1 MILNTRWAERWA
13 TTLRF
18 DAEGEFSWA
27 RNFARVDGIDLWG
40 WAPRFDIDANDR
52 IVLAGNSQSRSADD
66 PAPTPRRHNF
76 EVRGADGTR
85 RSRAYIDPL
94 GELDPTEFPDD
105 MGDFGSWLPIG
116 YLPTPQEPLLP
127 IRWGLDH
134 GVLFTRSFNTVYE
147 DGVVT
152 LPYDAEIR
160 RLRSNFTL
168 VSDPVPIVVSGYP
181 VDYRDLPGGRFL
193 IATNEHNPAW
203 GLIGAGPSWS
213 GSEAAR
219 LEVWSGDDQLWG
231 TSAGGRFIAGLALG
245 DGFVATAHHR
255 TQPEGFEDDRVPV
268 RIQDR
273 ETGDLLWDWN
283 DFEFPNPD
291 EAPSWDYSP
300 FDGGTAFGV
309 SARGSKVA
317 ISWDRRGR
325 QLWGNWY
332 GERGGWCRIAVVD
345 AASGSIDWVWA
356 TTRPV
361 GPVVM
366 DSQHRVWAVV
376 GMDLI
381 RFTAAGEIDKVCTIS
396 RATRPLVRVA
406 SPWLYERPSYSVIE
420 PSGNEPTGYITDLA
434 VDSQDGVIAALWT
447 QYWKAPEWL

>member
-18 DAEGEFSWA
+18 DVDGQFAWA

-40 WAPRFDIDANDR
+40 WAPRFDIDADDR

-76 EVRGADGTR
+76 EVRGADGNR

-105 MGDFGSWLPIG
+105 MGDFGSWIPIG
-116 YLPTPQEPLLP
+116 YLPTPQEPALP
-127 IRWGLDH
+127 IRWGLDR
-134 GVLFTRSFNTVYE
+134 GVLFCRRFDTVFG
-147 DGVVT
+147 DGVIT
-152 LPYDAEIR
+152 YSEDAEIR

-168 VSDPVPIVVSGYP
+168 DPDPVPIVVPGFP
-181 VDYRDLPGGRFL
+181 VDYRDLPGDRFL
-193 IATNEHNPAW
+193 IAANEHNPGW
-203 GLIGAGPSWS
+203 GLIGGGPSWP
-213 GSEAAR
+213 GVEAGT
-219 LEVWSGDDQLWG
+219 LQVWSGDELLW
-231 TSAGGRFIAGLALG
+231 SAGAGDRFISGLSLG
-245 DGFVATAHHR
+245 DGFVASGHHR
-255 TQPEGFEDDRVPV
+255 TQPEAFEGERVPV
-268 RIQDR
+268 KIHDL
-273 ETGDLLWDWN
+273 ETGDLLWDWS
-283 DFEFPNPD
+283 DFEFPLPD
-291 EAPSWDYSP
+291 DAPDWDYSP
-300 FDGGTAFGV
+300 WDGGAAFGV

-317 ISWDRRGR
+317 VSWDRSAR

-332 GERGGWCRIAVVD
+332 GERAGWCRVAVVD
-345 AASGSIDWVWA
+345 AATGTIDWTWN

-361 GPVVM
+361 GLVAM

-376 GMDLI
+376 GGDLI

-406 SPWLYERPSYSVIE
+406 SPWLYERPSYAVIE
-420 PSGNEPTGYITDLA
+420 AADTEPTGYITELA

-447 QYWKAPEWL
+447 QFWKAPEWL